1 MLERPAIDM
10 EVVFRVQRLADQP
23 QPSVVE
29 AIAIAES
36 PVIGDGKL
44 ERDNVTVEICHSS
57 ASTTDYA
64 IEMTYGGQYELNEET
79 LQDGSSAV
87 LDEHFGVLGTWVAST
102 LVKLGDLRL
111 AFLPAE
117 ENS

>member
-1 MLERPAIDM
+1 
-10 EVVFRVQRLADQP
+10 
-23 QPSVVE
+23 
-29 AIAIAES
+29 
-36 PVIGDGKL
+36 
-44 ERDNVTVEICHSS
+44 
-57 ASTTDYA
+57 
-64 IEMTYGGQYELNEET
+64 MTYGGQYELNEET